1 MPVFEW
7 IFGAYM
13 AYSLWFND
21 DFYNLVFEGM
31 YGSIWITPLPDN
43 LAIMMPGYDK
53 YLEANPKAVATKVEE
68 VPVKKEEIVP
78 AKKEEIAVKT
88 EEVEDFTKKDSDKTE
103 DKKSDDD
110 SKN

>member
-1 MPVFEW
+1 MPVVEY

-13 AYSLWFND
+13 MYSLWFND

-53 YLEANPKAVATKVEE
+53 YLEANPKADATKAEE

-78 AKKEEIAVKT
+78 AKKEEIAAKT
-88 EEVEDFTKKDSDKTE
+88 EEVEDKTE
-103 DKKSDDD
+103 DKKSDND
-110 SKN
+110 SKK